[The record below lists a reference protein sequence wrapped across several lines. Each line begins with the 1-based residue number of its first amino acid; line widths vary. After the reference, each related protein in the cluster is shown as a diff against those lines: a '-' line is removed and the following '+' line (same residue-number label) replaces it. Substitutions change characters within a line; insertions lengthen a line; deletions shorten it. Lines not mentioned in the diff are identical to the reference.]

1 VNHESNHPASIAPD
15 DEQGIDIFAILRTV
29 RKRWMSIAAITL
41 AISLAVTFYS
51 LGQTKIY
58 EAQTMMLFDPN
69 PPRPLGRQVET
80 VVDMGNNNYWNNQ
93 EYYETQY
100 RLLKSLRLGKA
111 VVEALGLQHDLA
123 FLQMVPADG
132 KTVPMDPMPSVE
144 DAAQILVNR
153 VTVTPVKDSR
163 LATVAYQDADPAR
176 AQRIVMTLAETFV
189 AFNLSDAQ
197 QSTSTAVD
205 WLNSQLDKLKEGLDS
220 SELALH
226 EYKLDK
232 KILSTDLDAQSNILR
247 EEMQQLSSALTA
259 ARIKREELAARHG
272 ELAKVNPED
281 PSDLPATELLQSSV
295 LQRLR
300 TEYIN
305 ALRERDALLA
315 TGKGIN
321 HPDVRAAE
329 GNVATNRAAVIAEIR
344 NIQGSVARDL
354 AVVRR
359 QEAGLSGLLQ
369 TAKNNAF
376 DLNLLAIEYNRLN
389 RTKENSEKL
398 YSVVLE
404 RSKEGDLA
412 RMLQVNNIRVVEPP
426 TLPRAPIR
434 PRMLI
439 NTLVGI
445 LAGLVLG
452 LGAAFGREML
462 DRSVKTQAD
471 LEGILGL
478 NFLGLSPAVSSDEAN
493 KSKYYGYGRRRRH
506 GKTEPA
512 PTSLQ
517 PDLIVHQAPLSGP
530 AEAARA
536 IRTNLRFMSADEP
549 FRVVLITSASPSEG
563 KTTVAS
569 NLAIAMAQA
578 GQKTLLLDADLRKPR
593 VHRIFGKSND
603 RGLTVALLDR
613 TSLTDDLLCTEIPDL
628 FVLPA
633 GPIPPNPAELLQSEK
648 FAELLAELRNRFDR
662 IVIDSSPV
670 GPVTDA
676 AILTTQVDG
685 TVMVV
690 RAFKTT
696 RDVVADAKRT
706 LQTVGGRVVGA
717 VLNAVNLDRSEYK
730 GYVYYSSRGY
740 YRSTEEKSES
750 QPAASNPET
759 KQS

>member
-1 VNHESNHPASIAPD
+1 MNHESNHPASIAPD

-329 GNVATNRAAVIAEIR
+329 GNVATNRAAVIA
-344 NIQGSVARDL
+344 
-354 AVVRR
+354 
-359 QEAGLSGLLQ
+359 
-369 TAKNNAF
+369 
-376 DLNLLAIEYNRLN
+376 
-389 RTKENSEKL
+389 
-398 YSVVLE
+398 
-404 RSKEGDLA
+404 
-412 RMLQVNNIRVVEPP
+412 
-426 TLPRAPIR
+426 
-434 PRMLI
+434 
-439 NTLVGI
+439 
-445 LAGLVLG
+445 
-452 LGAAFGREML
+452 
-462 DRSVKTQAD
+462 
-471 LEGILGL
+471 
-478 NFLGLSPAVSSDEAN
+478 
-493 KSKYYGYGRRRRH
+493 
-506 GKTEPA
+506 
-512 PTSLQ
+512 
-517 PDLIVHQAPLSGP
+517 
-530 AEAARA
+530 
-536 IRTNLRFMSADEP
+536 
-549 FRVVLITSASPSEG
+549 
-563 KTTVAS
+563 
-569 NLAIAMAQA
+569 
-578 GQKTLLLDADLRKPR
+578 
-593 VHRIFGKSND
+593 
-603 RGLTVALLDR
+603 
-613 TSLTDDLLCTEIPDL
+613 
-628 FVLPA
+628 
-633 GPIPPNPAELLQSEK
+633 
-648 FAELLAELRNRFDR
+648 
-662 IVIDSSPV
+662 
-670 GPVTDA
+670 
-676 AILTTQVDG
+676 
-685 TVMVV
+685 
-690 RAFKTT
+690 
-696 RDVVADAKRT
+696 
-706 LQTVGGRVVGA
+706 
-717 VLNAVNLDRSEYK
+717 
-730 GYVYYSSRGY
+730 
-740 YRSTEEKSES
+740 
-750 QPAASNPET
+750 
-759 KQS
+759 